1 MNMEVTRLQHSQ
13 IESASE
19 VLAHAF
25 NHDPT
30 FRYFTKEE
38 EQKRMKAI
46 KCYAKAKLRYS
57 LLYNQIYTTTND
69 LKGIAIWIPP
79 GKFPLNDIRLLSL
92 GLYALPFHLRLSR
105 LAELPSLLSTIEQ
118 YHKQDLPAP
127 HWYLSML
134 GVSPTYQ
141 RQGVGSLLLQ
151 PIIKQADNEGL
162 PCYLETS
169 TEGGVRLYQ
178 RHGFE
183 IVRSES
189 LLTGKLKLWTMK
201 REPLNEL
208 RKPLTLETNNIPSK
222 R

>member
-1 MNMEVTRLQHSQ
+1 MNMEVTHLQYSQ

-19 VLAHAF
+19 ILAHAF
-25 NHDPT
+25 NNDPT

-38 EQKRMKAI
+38 ERARIDAI

-57 LLYNQIYTTTND
+57 QPYKQIYTTTND

-79 GKFPLNDIRLLSL
+79 GEFPLDDLRLLSL
-92 GLYALPFHLRLSR
+92 GLYALPFHLSLNK
-105 LAELPSLLSTIEQ
+105 LPELLSVLSTTEK
-118 YHKQDLPAP
+118 YHKQDLPQP

-151 PIIKQADNEGL
+151 PILKQADKDRL

-183 IVRSES
+183 IIRSDS
-189 LLTGKLKLWTMK
+189 LLAGKLKFWSMK
-201 REPLNEL
+201 REPLVEL
-208 RKPLTLETNNIPSK
+208 NQ
-222 R
+222 